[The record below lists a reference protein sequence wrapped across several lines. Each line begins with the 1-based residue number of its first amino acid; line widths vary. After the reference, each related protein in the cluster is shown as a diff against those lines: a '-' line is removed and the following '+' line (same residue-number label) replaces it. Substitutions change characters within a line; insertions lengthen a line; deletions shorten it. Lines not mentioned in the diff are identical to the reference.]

1 MKVLVTARM
10 PEEVLALLRRE
21 HQVESY
27 AEDPPLDRAK
37 PAPEGGG

>member
-10 PEEVLALLRRE
+10 PEEVLALIGRD

-27 AEDPPLDRAK
+27 AADLPLK
-37 PAPEGGG
+37 IS